1 MLTNKIYETYHI
13 KSFEK
18 IYFFIMVI
26 YMAFM
31 TPETR
36 VTTGGIA
43 TRPIAFSIPI
53 ILTIILLIRN
63 KINYNNKYYKF
74 LLILCL
80 WIITQIIVKKQFNVS
95 EIINYIYIIYAYILA
110 YIHFSVYGKNIFR
123 LYESIIVILAKISI
137 IIWGAAVLFP
147 SINNIISNVFPATGY
162 GHNILYLVN
171 LMNPSGDQVTYGI
184 IRNAGCSW
192 EPGRYAIMIC
202 LAILFNLY
210 SNGITL
216 KNNKKVI
223 WLLFALLTTMSTTGY
238 VLCAILYLYFYV
250 KTINIKYIA
259 SAILLII
266 GFLSIGLHISFIG
279 EKLREKLNV
288 KESIDHIESSWQ
300 WTEENNEKKGVAY
313 SMDRFPSIYYESINF
328 IHDPIIGY
336 GANSSNS
343 YFYQNYTTSIGFT
356 GGLVQILSK
365 HGIFIG
371 LILLFILYKSSKI
384 ISKDFNSSK
393 VLGFFI
399 YSIFS
404 MISYPLLWQ
413 NLYTALW
420 FYGFFKNKK

>member
-1 MLTNKIYETYHI
+1 MLTNKNCETYNI

-53 ILTIILLIRN
+53 ILTIIIIIRN
-63 KINYNNKYYKF
+63 RINYNNKYYKF

-80 WIITQIIVKKQFNVS
+80 WIITQIIVKQQYNLS
-95 EIINYIYIIYAYILA
+95 EIINYIYIIYAYIMA

-147 SINNIISNVFPATGY
+147 SINIIISNIFPETGY

-171 LMNPSGDQVTYGI
+171 LMNPSGEQVTYGI

-210 SNGITL
+210 SNGVTL

-238 VLCAILYLYFYV
+238 ILCAILYLYFYV
-250 KTINIKYIA
+250 KTINIKYVV
-259 SAILLII
+259 SATLLII
-266 GFLSIGLHISFIG
+266 GLSFIGLQISFIG
-279 EKLREKLNV
+279 EKLSEKLNV
-288 KESIDHIESSWQ
+288 KESINHIESSWQ
-300 WTEENNEKKGVAY
+300 WTEENNVKEGVAY
-313 SMDRFPSIYYESINF
+313 SMDRFPSMYYEFINF

-336 GANSSNS
+336 GANSSSS

-356 GGLVQILSK
+356 GGLVSILSK
-365 HGIFIG
+365 HGILIG
-371 LILLFILYKSSKI
+371 LILLFILYNSSKI
-384 ISKDFNSSK
+384 ISKEFKSSK
-393 VLGFFI
+393 ILGFFI

-420 FYGFFKNKK
+420 FYGFFKSKK